1 MRKIF
6 CLVIVILA
14 FSFAAFAQ
22 APQEKFAT
30 VFGAKIRYLEAG
42 DATKPTVVL
51 VHGMGS
57 NAESWMFNTPVFAA
71 KYRVIA
77 LDQIGF
83 GKSDKPMLKYRVG
96 TFVDFL
102 DKFLSELK
110 IEKARLVGISLG
122 GWVSALYAAKYPA
135 KVEKLVLVDAAG
147 FAPPKDF
154 DWSKIY
160 ALNSS
165 TRDEVRQNIKSVFY
179 NQALFGTEQMVETFL
194 TQRVMANDGY
204 TISSLIESIRR
215 GEDFVDDKL
224 SAIEKP
230 TLIIWG
236 KQDGLI
242 PLADGERYNKGIKG
256 SELVVFDQCG
266 HAPNV
271 EKAVDF
277 NKKVLEFLDK

>member
-6 CLVIVILA
+6 CLAVLMLLLSAVN
-14 FSFAAFAQ
+14 FAQ

-30 VFGAKIRYLEAG
+30 VFGAKIRYLETG
-42 DATKPTVVL
+42 DAAKPTVVL

-57 NAESWMFNTPVFAA
+57 NADSWVFNAPALAA

-102 DKFLSELK
+102 DRFLAELK
-110 IEKARLVGISLG
+110 IDKARIVGISLG

-135 KVEKLVLVDAAG
+135 KVEKLVLIDAAG

-154 DWSKIY
+154 DWSKVY

-165 TRDEVRQNIKSVFY
+165 TRDEVRQNIKAVFY
-179 NQALFGTEQMVETFL
+179 NQTLFGTEAMVETFL
-194 TQRVMANDGY
+194 TQRVAAGDGH
-204 TISSLIESIRR
+204 TIASLIESLKR
-215 GEDFVDDKL
+215 GEDYIDDKL
-224 SAIEKP
+224 SAVTQP
-230 TLIIWG
+230 TLVVWG

-242 PLADGERYNKGIKG
+242 PVTDGERYHKGING
-256 SELVVFDQCG
+256 SELVVFDQAG

-271 EKAVDF
+271 EKAADF